1 MMSKNIKVLALAMTL
16 LCGFSGNAQADQVAI
31 IDAGSSGSRLY
42 VYELEQQQVKLV
54 FPLTDEQKKASR
66 GRALSSIANHTDSVK
81 VFLQNMTACHKGED
95 IPLYIMA
102 TAGMRLKPKAQADSI
117 YALLKQQPTLN
128 GYTVKEAMT
137 ISGQYE
143 GLYGWLAANYAN
155 GTIALSTQSS
165 QPELTYTRTPAGI
178 IEIGGASLQIAF
190 KLSAP
195 HACSLSRP
203 GLGDIYTVSY
213 LGAGVDQIY
222 QHTQQGRRYKFD
234 YEFDE
239 SVTDL
244 YGKDT
249 QFWGLSIP
257 IANVLNGMDEQTHKR
272 TFKGKLRAYIKS
284 LKHFEDS
291 PANYHPRMNSH
302 YIKEVIYDLDL
313 DNRVDLAEEDSSWP
327 LGAALD
333 IAVYKISP
341 EAFDHQHPN

>member
-1 MMSKNIKVLALAMTL
+1 MRLSTTVMTL
-16 LCGFSGNAQADQVAI
+16 AIALFLGISNVAYAEKVAI

-42 VYELEQQQVKLV
+42 VYELDQQQVKLI
-54 FPLTDEQKKASR
+54 FPLTQEQKKASR

-81 VFLQNMTACHKGED
+81 VFLQQMTECYRGED

-117 YALLKQQPTLN
+117 YTLLKQQPTLN

-137 ISGQYE
+137 IPGQYE

-155 GTIALSTQSS
+155 GKIALDATATQ
-165 QPELTYTRTPAGI
+165 PVLTYTSTPSGI

-190 KLSAP
+190 QLTAP
-195 HACSLSRP
+195 HAHSLSRP
-203 GLGDIYTVSY
+203 GLGDIYTISY

-222 QHTQQGRRYKFD
+222 KHTPQGRRYKFN

-239 SVTDL
+239 TVSKL

-302 YIKEVIYDLDL
+302 YIKEVIYDLEL
-313 DNRVDLAEEDSSWP
+313 DNRVDLAKEDSSWP